1 MFEMTTLIK
10 GTNTDL
16 IQGWILA
23 IEQDIK
29 EHKFY
34 CIESYGDPGYLCI
47 SSVNKARL
55 IVMYDIF
62 DITSNDYSQ
71 GSSHYFKAY
80 KDSLKKAE
88 EKMMNYLETIKELLK

>member
-1 MFEMTTLIK
+1 MTTLIK
-10 GTNTDL
+10 GTSRDL
-16 IQGWILA
+16 IMNWISS
-23 IEQDIK
+23 IKKDIK
-29 EHKFY
+29 DNNFY
-34 CIESYGDPGYLCI
+34 CIESYGDPGYFCI
-47 SSVNKARL
+47 SSLNKARL

-80 KDSLKKAE
+80 KDSLKEAE